1 MKKVYLKPTTDIVVL
16 NLSEKITWGDP
27 ELVTASNDGAYTE
40 GKENTGTNPTID
52 DEEDHLNA
60 KFTWS
65 VWGDDE
71 EEEDN

>member
-1 MKKVYLKPTTDIVVL
+1 MKKVTFGEGAT
-16 NLSEKITWGDP
+16 G
-27 ELVTASNDGAYTE
+27 SNNGAYTE

-60 KFTWS
+60 KFNWS

>member
-16 NLSEKITWGDP
+16 NMNTLMDDVWG
-27 ELVTASNDGAYTE
+27 ELATLSNDGDHAD
-40 GKENTGTNPTID
+40 GKGNPDVNPTID

>member
-16 NLSEKITWGDP
+16 NLGERITFG
-27 ELVTASNDGAYTE
+27 EGATGSNNGAYTE
-40 GKENTGTNPTID
+40 GTENTGTNPTID
-52 DEEDHLNA
+52 DEEDHRNA
-60 KFTWS
+60 KFNWS

>member
-16 NLSEKITWGDP
+16 NMNTLMDDWGQFA
-27 ELVTASNDGAYTE
+27 TNSNDSDHAD

-60 KFTWS
+60 KFNWS

>member
-1 MKKVYLKPTTDIVVL
+1 MKKTYQKPELWVSENVLL
-16 NLSEKITWGDP
+16 NLMSPSFGQWAD
-27 ELVTASNDGAYTE
+27 

-60 KFTWS
+60 KFNWS